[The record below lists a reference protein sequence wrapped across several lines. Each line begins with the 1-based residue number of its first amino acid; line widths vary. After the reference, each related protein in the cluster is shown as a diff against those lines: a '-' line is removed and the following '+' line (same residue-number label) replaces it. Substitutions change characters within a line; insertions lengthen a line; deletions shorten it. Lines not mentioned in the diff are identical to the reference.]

1 MSRTPVLGEHGH
13 RGRNDAVYR
22 TPALWC
28 LLAAFLFGASTP
40 AAKVLL
46 DTIPPI
52 TLAGLLYLGAALAVL
67 PFSPRGG
74 SAALRRDR
82 ANLGRLLGA
91 VVLGGAVA
99 PVLLLVGLS
108 GAPAASVALWLNL
121 EVVITALLARA
132 FFREHLGARAWSAV
146 GAVFVAGAVLAA
158 PSHVASF
165 RAGVVVALACL
176 CWGLDNNL
184 TALIDGF
191 TPAQYTLAKG
201 LAAGTMNVS
210 LGLALTPAGY
220 DWRLVLAA
228 LAFGAFSY
236 GLSLVLYVEGAQQI
250 GAARSQMLFAA
261 SPFLGAALSW
271 AVLGEPVQPLQLVA
285 ALVMLAGIGLLLSSR
300 HGHVHAHTEAVHT
313 HSHRHDDGHHD
324 HPHPGLLVET
334 RHSHPHAHQPLVHAH
349 PHAPDLHH
357 RHGH

>member
-1 MSRTPVLGEHGH
+1 M
-13 RGRNDAVYR
+13 YR

-132 FFREHLGARAWSAV
+132 FFREHLGARGLLAV
-146 GAVFVAGAVLAA
+146 GAAFVAGALLVA
-158 PSHVASF
+158 PSHFGSF
-165 RAGVVVALACL
+165 RAGVVVGLACL
-176 CWGLDNNL
+176 CWGVDNNL

-201 LAAGTMNVS
+201 FMAGVMNVS
-210 LGLALTPAGY
+210 LGLALTAAGY
-220 DWRLVLAA
+220 DWRLILAA
-228 LAFGAFSY
+228 LALGAFSY
-236 GLSLVLYVEGAQQI
+236 GLSLVLYVAGAQQM

-261 SPFLGAALSW
+261 SPFVGAILSW
-271 AVLGEPVQPLQLVA
+271 AVLGEPVQPLQIVA
-285 ALVMLAGIGLLLSSR
+285 ALVMAAGVAVVLSAQ
-300 HGHVHAHTEAVHT
+300 HGHVHAHEDTIHT
-313 HSHRHDDGHHD
+313 HSHRHDDGHHE
-324 HPHPGLLVET
+324 HAHAGQPAHV
-334 RHSHPHAHQPLVHAH
+334 RHTHPHAHEALTHVH

>member
-1 MSRTPVLGEHGH
+1 MARPTPRSILAVIGPAYTATVSTGQ

-28 LLAAFLFGASTP
+28 LLAALLFGASTP
-40 AAKVLL
+40 AAKTLL
-46 DTIPPI
+46 GTIPPI

-82 ANLGRLLGA
+82 SNLGRLLGA

-146 GAVFVAGAVLAA
+146 GAIFVAGAVLAA
-158 PSHVASF
+158 PSHVGSF

-201 LAAGTMNVS
+201 LAAGTVNLS

-220 DWRLVLAA
+220 DWRLVL
-228 LAFGAFSY
+228 
-236 GLSLVLYVEGAQQI
+236 
-250 GAARSQMLFAA
+250 AA

-300 HGHVHAHTEAVHT
+300 HAHVHSHAEAAHT
-313 HSHRHDDGHHD
+313 HSHRHDDSHHD
-324 HPHPGLLVET
+324 HPHPGLPVET
-334 RHSHPHAHQPLVHAH
+334 CHSHPHTHEPFIHAH

>member
-1 MSRTPVLGEHGH
+1 PRCSVSTGH

-28 LLAAFLFGASTP
+28 LLAALLCGAPTP
-40 AAKVLL
+40 AAKALL
-46 DTIPPI
+46 GTIPPI

-67 PFSPRGG
+67 PFSLQGG
-74 SAALRRDR
+74 SAALRRGR

-108 GAPAASVALWLNL
+108 GARAASVALWLNL
-121 EVVITALLARA
+121 EVVT
-132 FFREHLGARAWSAV
+132 
-146 GAVFVAGAVLAA
+146 
-158 PSHVASF
+158 
-165 RAGVVVALACL
+165 
-176 CWGLDNNL
+176 
-184 TALIDGF
+184 T
-191 TPAQYTLAKG
+191 
-201 LAAGTMNVS
+201 
-210 LGLALTPAGY
+210 AGY

-228 LAFGAFSY
+228 LTLGAFSY
-236 GLSLVLYVEGAQQI
+236 GLSLVLYVSGAQQM

-300 HGHVHAHTEAVHT
+300 HAHVHSHAEAAHT
-313 HSHRHDDGHHD
+313 HSHRHDDSHHD
-324 HPHPGLLVET
+324 HRHPGLPVET
-334 RHSHPHAHQPLVHAH
+334 CHSHPHTHEPFIHAH

>member
-1 MSRTPVLGEHGH
+1 MSTGH

-28 LLAAFLFGASTP
+28 LLAALLFGASTP
-40 AAKVLL
+40 AAKALL
-46 DTIPPI
+46 GTIPPI

-67 PFSPRGG
+67 PFSLQGG
-74 SAALRRDR
+74 SAALRRGR

-121 EVVITALLARA
+121 EVVTTAVLAWA

-146 GAVFVAGAVLAA
+146 GAVFLAGALLAV
-158 PSHVASF
+158 PSHVGSF
-165 RAGVVVALACL
+165 RAGAMVALACV

-201 LAAGTMNVS
+201 FAAGTVNLS
-210 LGLALTPAGY
+210 LGLTLTPAGY

-228 LAFGAFSY
+228 LTLGAFSY
-236 GLSLVLYVEGAQQI
+236 GLSLVLYVSGAQQM

-300 HGHVHAHTEAVHT
+300 HAHVHSHAEAAHT
-313 HSHRHDDGHHD
+313 HSHRHDDSHHD
-324 HPHPGLLVET
+324 HRHPGLPVET
-334 RHSHPHAHQPLVHAH
+334 CHSHPHTHEPFIHAH